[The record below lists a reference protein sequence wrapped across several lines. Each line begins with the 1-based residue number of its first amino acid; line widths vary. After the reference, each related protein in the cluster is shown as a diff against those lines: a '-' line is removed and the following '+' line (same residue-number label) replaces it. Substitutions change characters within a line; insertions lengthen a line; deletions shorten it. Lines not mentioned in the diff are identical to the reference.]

1 MADIPEYNTS
11 QIWLMWCKNGR
22 CYEFQQWSFWLMWL
36 GKVLQT
42 LELILTPNNIHD
54 NTRRVLKR
62 LPQVVEI
69 LEVLSVMELVRA
81 QLLCNIVGHIL
92 HAVWLILLLVVSDL
106 GTFVRPFY
114 ITSSISGRK
123 VSVNTLCT
131 LVIVTLDVP
140 YKQSGTKPNL
150 VAKILATRFG
160 VLFVIYIMFS
170 KICSIRV

>member
-22 CYEFQQWSFWLMWL
+22 CYEFQQWSFWLMWP

-123 VSVNTLCT
+123 VSVNTLCSS
-131 LVIVTLDVP
+131 VISHDWDVSFEKFGGLPIVVTFWENYLP
-140 YKQSGTKPNL
+140 RQGQIN
-150 VAKILATRFG
+150 
-160 VLFVIYIMFS
+160 FS
-170 KICSIRV
+170 KYEPQWVQ